1 MMSVITYSLKKDGDK
16 HLTKDFRVREFRC
29 KDGSDK
35 ILLSP
40 ETVNILQS
48 IRDYFGRA
56 VYINSAYR
64 NSSYNKKVGGA
75 ANSQH
80 VKGTACDIRIDGVPP
95 KAIAAYIEA
104 FFPKTGCGLYS
115 TFVHID
121 TRGYKVRWKNTGNNV
136 VSSFGLGNLYLNYKK
151 PTQGKIEAQEE
162 EEMTQEQF
170 NKMMDIYLADRGDLA
185 GADWSKEDRTWAE
198 KNKIVQGDPDGN
210 KRWKSFVTREELAAM
225 LHRMNK

>member
-80 VKGTACDIRIDGVPP
+80 VKGTACDIRIDGIPP

-136 VSSFGLGNLYLNYKK
+136 VSFFCLGNLYLNYKK

-198 KNKIVQGDPDGN
+198 TNKIVQGDPDGN

>member
-1 MMSVITYSLKKDGDK
+1 M
-16 HLTKDFRVREFRC
+16 
-29 KDGSDK
+29 
-35 ILLSP
+35 
-40 ETVNILQS
+40 
-48 IRDYFGRA
+48 
-56 VYINSAYR
+56 
-64 NSSYNKKVGGA
+64 
-75 ANSQH
+75 
-80 VKGTACDIRIDGVPP
+80 
-95 KAIAAYIEA
+95 
-104 FFPKTGCGLYS
+104 
-115 TFVHID
+115 HID

-198 KNKIVQGDPDGN
+198 TNKIVQGDPDGN

>member
-1 MMSVITYSLKKDGDK
+1 M
-16 HLTKDFRVREFRC
+16 
-29 KDGSDK
+29 
-35 ILLSP
+35 
-40 ETVNILQS
+40 NILQS

-151 PTQGKIEAQEE
+151 PTQDKIEAQEE

-185 GADWSKEDRTWAE
+185 GADWSKEDRVWAE
-198 KNKIVQGDPDGN
+198 TNKIVQGDPDGN